1 MFQPSCILFY
11 FIDIFLVPFQLR
23 LCFSGHHSVINKV
36 TGPGGGL
43 LGIHGGGVPSS
54 SPNSNPISDQKISLF
69 TPRGVARGGPGV
81 PVTPPW

>member
-11 FIDIFLVPFQLR
+11 FIDIFLVLFQLR

-36 TGPGGGL
+36 TCPGGGGGL

-69 TPRGVARGGPGV
+69 TPRGVARGVLGCP
-81 PVTPPW
+81 